1 MTPME
6 FVDTMFEIK
15 GFGRM
20 PAKTAMV
27 WAITQYGTCVGLWKK
42 APNGTWYV
50 QKGTNV
56 FSADVKTFKR
66 YYRSMMYMQRD
77 LKGMSKQQFLDHL
90 KNGWERYVTIKTK
103 SKDGYVQEP
112 QKG

>member
-6 FVDTMFEIK
+6 FVDAMFEIK

-20 PAKTAMV
+20 PAKTAMA
-27 WAITQYGTCVGLWKK
+27 WAITQYGSCVGLWKK

-77 LKGMSKQQFLDHL
+77 LRMCKQDFLDYI
-90 KNGWERYVTIKTK
+90 KKGWDRYMTLKTK
-103 SKDGYVQEP
+103 SKEGYVQEAKP
-112 QKG
+112 E

>member
-6 FVDTMFEIK
+6 FVDAMYEIK

-20 PAKTAMV
+20 NAKTAMA
-27 WAITQYGTCVGLWKK
+27 WAITQYGSCVGLWKK
-42 APNGTWYV
+42 APNGVWYV
-50 QKGTNV
+50 QKGTVV

-77 LKGMSKQQFLDHL
+77 LRMCKRDFLDHL
-90 KNGWERYVTIKTK
+90 KKGWDRYMTLKMK
-103 SKDGYVQEP
+103 LKDGYVQEP
-112 QKG
+112 QKS